1 MILIEFELYEPQL
14 SVIVV
19 LKKYLKLKNP
29 TYEWIDYTKKVYL
42 HLRFLNEYNLSLLNR
57 DITDGEPANNSYEIL
72 KFWPILSLAIFL
84 KRILIKKRCTP

>member
-29 TYEWIDYTKKVYL
+29 TYE
-42 HLRFLNEYNLSLLNR
+42 
-57 DITDGEPANNSYEIL
+57 
-72 KFWPILSLAIFL
+72 
-84 KRILIKKRCTP
+84 